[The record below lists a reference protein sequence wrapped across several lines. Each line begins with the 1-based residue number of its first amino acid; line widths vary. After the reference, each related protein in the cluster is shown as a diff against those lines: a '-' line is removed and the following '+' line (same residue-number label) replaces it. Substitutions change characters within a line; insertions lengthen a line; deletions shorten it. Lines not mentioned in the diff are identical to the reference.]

1 MRRIIVL
8 LTVAALMA
16 ALMTTVG
23 PSAAFAQVICDPT
36 VEFCPPP
43 EPPPCDPTVE
53 ICPPPEGGGGG
64 DTGFSIP
71 AYYYNYYNYGTRF
84 APVDPYLPT
93 DPHRFHP
100 TDPYLPTD
108 PFLPSD
114 PYRFTPTDPL
124 VPTDPYRFAPTDPYR
139 FHPSDP
145 HIGGGADFSS
155 TFLPPNP
162 VRNYSSGFGY

>member
-1 MRRIIVL
+1 MIGPALTKEVALLRRIIVL

-64 DTGFSIP
+64 GDTGFSIP

-100 TDPYLPTD
+100 TDPY
-108 PFLPSD
+108 
-114 PYRFTPTDPL
+114 
-124 VPTDPYRFAPTDPYR
+124 R